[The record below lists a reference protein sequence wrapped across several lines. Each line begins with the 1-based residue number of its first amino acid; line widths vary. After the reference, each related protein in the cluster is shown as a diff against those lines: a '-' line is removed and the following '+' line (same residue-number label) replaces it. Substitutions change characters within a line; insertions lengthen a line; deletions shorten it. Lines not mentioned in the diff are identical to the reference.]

1 MRAAFG
7 NKTDHALLYLGL
19 VSKPLSIKS
28 FSEISSWFFEE
39 GLIITITGGKGKTTL
54 LFFGCS
60 LFAFPIFT
68 HNILVTDQQSHH
80 YHRNRTNQSH
90 RGAS

>member
-39 GLIITITGGKGKTTL
+39 GLIITITGGEGKNH
-54 LFFGCS
+54 
-60 LFAFPIFT
+60 AAIFWLQPFCVPYI
-68 HNILVTDQQSHH
+68 H
-80 YHRNRTNQSH
+80 
-90 RGAS
+90 A